1 MKKVDDEG
9 GIGRQQRH
17 AGRVVSLNT
26 DHLQALNREVM
37 SYFVS
42 STVKWLQEKER

>member
-9 GIGRQQRH
+9 GDGRQQRH
-17 AGRVVSLNT
+17 AGRLASLNA
-26 DHLQALNREVM
+26 DHLQALNWEVM

-42 STVKWLQEKER
+42 STVKWLQERER